1 MNELS
6 VSRELSL
13 ELLNKYIKNNNLVK
27 HGLVVEAVMKH
38 FAKLYNEDIEKWG
51 IIGLVHDI
59 DYEMYPN
66 EHCIKCV
73 DIMKENGFNEEYI
86 HAVQSHGY
94 NICSNVKP
102 VHKMEMVLYTID
114 ELTGLIIAIA
124 LMKPNK
130 SLAEVDLASVK
141 KKWKQRGFA
150 AGVNRDIVESGS
162 VMLGE
167 DLDYVMIE
175 TINGMKNIANEI
187 GLGGNV

>member
-13 ELLNKYIKNNNLVK
+13 ELLNKYTKNKNLVK

-66 EHCIKCV
+66 EHCTKCV

-94 NICSNVKP
+94 NICSDVKP

-141 KKWKQRGFA
+141 KKWKQKGFA

-175 TINGMKNIANEI
+175 TINGMKSIANEI